1 MYAFLKCFFL
11 LKILRE
17 CLRAVSSSRQAHMI
31 MVAISHED
39 IPGPNHGEAQVC
51 VCYELVGGR
60 AWAGVTFL
68 HWLVGTRT
76 GVRSPDSRPLA
87 AGRPATR

>member
-1 MYAFLKCFFL
+1 
-11 LKILRE
+11 
-17 CLRAVSSSRQAHMI
+17 MI
-31 MVAISHED
+31 MVAIRHED
-39 IPGPNHGEAQVC
+39 IPGPSHGEAQVS

-68 HWLVGTRT
+68 HWLVGTST

>member
-1 MYAFLKCFFL
+1 MGMSQMCAGADHYF
-11 LKILRE
+11 R
-17 CLRAVSSSRQAHMI
+17 SSKPHSRKLW
-31 MVAISHED
+31 VAISHED
-39 IPGPNHGEAQVC
+39 IPGPNHDEAQVS

-60 AWAGVTFL
+60 VWAGVTFL

>member
-1 MYAFLKCFFL
+1 MKGHYIKIALFANKKKYFLNL
-11 LKILRE
+11 
-17 CLRAVSSSRQAHMI
+17 SN
-31 MVAISHED
+31 ED
-39 IPGPNHGEAQVC
+39 IPGPNHGEAQVS